1 MDSSRGKR
9 YTEQERERGLL
20 ALAVHGG
27 SYAKASRYL
36 TETGHTMSPDT
47 LKGFKRNFPD
57 RYHQIMKD
65 AAPKVREIIAAEA
78 EALALKLTEVEWE
91 ALHKTQESLPSL
103 DPRDLG
109 RTLQYLTK
117 SKSTQI
123 EKAALL
129 RGMPTEIHEKRS
141 PDEIF
146 NSIRQKLGDVIDSS
160 AEELPVPEIEGK

>member
-1 MDSSRGKR
+1 MPDPRQKR

-36 TETGHTMSPDT
+36 AETGHSMSVDT
-47 LKGFKRNFPD
+47 LKGLRRNHPD
-57 RYHQIMKD
+57 RYLQIMKD
-65 AAPKVREIIAAEA
+65 AAPKVREVIAAEA

-91 ALHKTQESLPSL
+91 ALELTQSTLASLAPKDVSKTLFNLS
-103 DPRDLG
+103 
-109 RTLQYLTK
+109 K
-117 SKSTQI
+117 SKSTQL

-141 PDEIF
+141 PTELMDA
-146 NSIRQKLGDVIDSS
+146 IRKKLGDSIEGTADEVS
-160 AEELPVPEIEGK
+160 VPEIEGK